1 MKRNIAHSTAA
12 KTAAIFLAVIC
23 ACLTFAMAFGVVVMF
38 KAGVYVT
45 PLEQLKTDLFERYA
59 VERVYVVNDAL
70 TLGID
75 VSDYFTDTNFYFSI
89 VTSTGETGISTV
101 PEQILS
107 SEPTVSVDFLD
118 YFVYGYIDESLP
130 KNDEIAVASRLLEK
144 AYNFRY
150 GAIAVGTS
158 SAIVFITLMVYL
170 CCAAGHRSG
179 VEGLSLPAA
188 GRIPFDVL
196 TAIMVIIWLVQVEI
210 LASIFSP
217 YSGYAAVAIMFVVD
231 VTLSILYVMNLAIR
245 VKLHN
250 LISDMAVYRLFR
262 AIRRLLKK
270 AGRAAAFIAGK
281 LPLVWKT
288 ALGFAV
294 LSFVEIDMLLS
305 WGNYHGPVVAFILLE
320 RIVLFPLL
328 IFSAISLKKLQD
340 GAQRIAAGELDY
352 NIDTKYMYG
361 DFKRSADDLNSINV
375 GMQKAVDEKM
385 RSERLKTELITNVS
399 HDIKTPLTSII
410 NYVDLIKKERV
421 ENENVKEYINVLDR
435 QSGRLKKLIEDLVE
449 ASKASTGNL
458 PLNLEPCDVDVLLDQ
473 AIAEYGDRLEAAGLE
488 LVMSKSLVPAM
499 IMADGRHL
507 WRIFDNLLNN
517 VCKYA
522 QPSTRV
528 YIDVRREEEYAVIT
542 FRNIS
547 KSQLNISGEELME
560 RFVRGDSSRNTEG
573 SGLGLS
579 IAKSL
584 VELQNGSL
592 QLTVDGDLFKISIK
606 FKKMEGR

>member
-45 PLEQLKTDLFERYA
+45 PFEQLKTDLFERYA

-89 VTSTGETGISTV
+89 VTSAGETGISTV

-150 GAIAVGTS
+150 GAIAVGAS
-158 SAIVFITLMVYL
+158 SAIIFIALMVYL

-196 TAIMVIIWLVQVEI
+196 TAIMVMIWPVQVEI

-231 VTLSILYVMNLAIR
+231 VTLSILYVMNLATR

-250 LISDMAVYRLFR
+250 LISDMAVYRFFR
-262 AIRRLLKK
+262 VIRRLLKK
-270 AGRAAAFIAGK
+270 AGRAAVFIAGK

-458 PLNLEPCDVDVLLDQ
+458 PVNLEPCDVDVLLDQ

-528 YIDVRREEEYAVIT
+528 YIDVRGEDEYAVIT